1 LPYAELWIGDHVN
14 GPSSFHVGMDESLTI
29 DEKEFTDSTYNKSI
43 NLSELFKLNP
53 TKFLGKTYEKK
64 YP

>member
-1 LPYAELWIGDHVN
+1 
-14 GPSSFHVGMDESLTI
+14 MDESLTI